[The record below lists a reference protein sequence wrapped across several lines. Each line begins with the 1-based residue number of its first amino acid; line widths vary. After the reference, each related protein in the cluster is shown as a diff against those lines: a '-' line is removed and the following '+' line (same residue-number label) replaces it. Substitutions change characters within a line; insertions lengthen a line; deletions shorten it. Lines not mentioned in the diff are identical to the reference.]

1 VQGDSKSY
9 TIVYFENQVTMITNR
24 CFLGFVLIAGTS
36 RAHASSSTQNDGG
49 LDGLNAFSHR
59 AYQDVERSCAKDVEL
74 LCSPNM
80 EIPLMSILSSG
91 PAMLFISSTDFYSP
105 ILPEVSEMD
114 QIVNDV
120 FDLAFG
126 AHHSSGAI
134 SLLFQ
139 NGEESSSTRAYNSVT
154 ELDQF
159 IETVPKIHEH
169 LEYSQVELHRRL
181 TEADEEHPQDHLEL
195 PFRCRNE
202 CLRKAFEQKMVSGE
216 CARSIEML
224 QTTFAME
231 KEFNRREEEFMSRM
245 VVYITACFA
254 LVIVFSRWFR
264 VRHSSSR
271 ARLNQKAIAIVY
283 SNPSIRKQV
292 ELEIGESV
300 ECHGASGK
308 SRFFSKSSNDK
319 KTIEDQEKNLLSTK
333 TICCEGV
340 PVQIV

>member
-1 VQGDSKSY
+1 
-9 TIVYFENQVTMITNR
+9 MITNR
-24 CFLGFVLIAGTS
+24 CLLGFVLIAGTS

-80 EIPLMSILSSG
+80 EFPLMSILSSG
-91 PAMLFISSTDFYSP
+91 PGMLFISSTDFYSP

-120 FDLAFG
+120 FYLAFG

-134 SLLFQ
+134 SLHFQ
-139 NGEESSSTRAYNSVT
+139 NGEESSSTRAYNSAT
-154 ELDQF
+154 ELNQIF
-159 IETVPKIHEH
+159 EIPQLTYEKTVPIIDEH
-169 LEYSQVELHRRL
+169 SEYSQVALHRRL
-181 TEADEEHPQDHLEL
+181 TEADEEHPQDHPEL

-202 CLRKAFEQKMVSGE
+202 CLRKALEQQMVSGE

-271 ARLNQKAIAIVY
+271 ARLNRKAIAIVY

-340 PVQIV
+340 PIQIV

>member
-1 VQGDSKSY
+1 
-9 TIVYFENQVTMITNR
+9 MIKIR

-36 RAHASSSTQNDGG
+36 RARAGSATQNDAG
-49 LDGLNAFSHR
+49 LDGLDAFSHR
-59 AYQDVERSCAKDVEL
+59 AYQDVERSCAMDVEL
-74 LCSPNM
+74 LCNPNM
-80 EIPLMSILSSG
+80 EFPLMSMLSSG
-91 PAMLFISSTDFYSP
+91 PGTLFISSADFYSP

-120 FDLAFG
+120 FNLAFG

-134 SLLFQ
+134 SLLVQ
-139 NGEESSSTRAYNSVT
+139 NGEESSSTRAYSSAS
-154 ELDQF
+154 ELNQIF
-159 IETVPKIHEH
+159 EIPQLTSEKTVPQIDDHS
-169 LEYSQVELHRRL
+169 EYTQVARHRRL
-181 TEADEEHPQDHLEL
+181 TEADEGHPRDHPGL
-195 PFRCRNE
+195 PFRCKNQ
-202 CLRKAFEQKMVSGE
+202 CLRKAFEQQMVSGE

-245 VVYITACFA
+245 VVYMAACFA

-271 ARLNQKAIAIVY
+271 GRLNQKAIAIVY

-319 KTIEDQEKNLLSTK
+319 KTVEDQEKNLLSTK